1 MPFFP
6 LTFRLSGI
14 LSDCQESTNERFSSV
29 PDSLTVFLTG
39 IPDSG
44 GGIRIAIIV
53 VRYYMVLRVLH
64 YTGYLS
70 STQGVTKLH
79 WVVSRGTTPSSRG
92 INQGTSGAEVG
103 NSGLLHRVLGVQ
115 HTVVGLVLVIRR
127 VAEVLHRVPGVQHR
141 VLV

>member
-1 MPFFP
+1 MLAVLLAAGFFFVSWGVLPFFP

-29 PDSLTVFLTG
+29 PDSLTVFLT
-39 IPDSG
+39 
-44 GGIRIAIIV
+44 
-53 VRYYMVLRVLH
+53 
-64 YTGYLS
+64 
-70 STQGVTKLH
+70 
-79 WVVSRGTTPSSRG
+79 
-92 INQGTSGAEVG
+92 
-103 NSGLLHRVLGVQ
+103 VQ